1 MPGFRIDRINR
12 ELLREISEL
21 IRTRIKDDTLA
32 EAVLFD
38 VDCSRDIAHAK
49 VFFRTIDPD
58 RKDAVQKSLEKASG
72 TLRGMLGRRMKLRK
86 IPELRFVYDTNE
98 DEALRIEAILD
109 GLDIMVGDGERNTE
123 ESKD

>member
-1 MPGFRIDRINR
+1 MPGFRIDRINK
-12 ELLREISEL
+12 ELLREISDL
-21 IRTRIKDDTLA
+21 IRTRIKDEILS

-58 RKDAVQKSLEKASG
+58 RKDAVQKSLDKASG
-72 TLRGMLGRRMKLRK
+72 ILRGLLGRRMKLRK

-109 GLDIMVGDGERNTE
+109 GLDIEVEDNEPEME
-123 ESKD
+123 EDHD